1 MSCGS
6 ECVERVFNFGK
17 LPPVNTFFLPNE
29 RREDNFNELELNVC
43 KSCWLLQLS
52 KTPHLNEMFREYHYL
67 SSASLDTVAH
77 LKDVGD
83 FLIERF
89 PHAKK
94 VLEIGCNDCTLL
106 NILSQNFNQCI
117 GIDPAKNLRRETQC
131 YVYEDYFNDEF
142 ADKIFDEF
150 GVFDIVVG
158 LNVFAHNSDCVGM
171 LRGVATTL
179 NQNGIALIE
188 VAYAVDTII
197 NGNYDTIYHEHVC
210 SFSFHSL
217 QKCIELA
224 GLKIVDV
231 ENLKTQGGSL
241 RILAS
246 HKNNSSAPSKNVKKL
261 LQKEVS
267 NGVNNITLYR
277 NLSANIE
284 RKISA
289 IEEFIKEKNSNKER
303 VLLVGAPA
311 RGVVLLNT
319 ATVCFTTFVRAV
331 DDTPEKLGRLI
342 PGTNI
347 PVIGWADLIPSNFDV
362 ALVLSW
368 NYQDL
373 MASKLLKSG
382 FQGPVFVPL
391 PEFQMYEKHEKVS
404 SP

>member
-1 MSCGS
+1 MPKK
-6 ECVERVFNFGK
+6 FWK
-17 LPPVNTFFLPNE
+17 LVATITLYSTSSPKILI
-29 RREDNFNELELNVC
+29 
-43 KSCWLLQLS
+43 
-52 KTPHLNEMFREYHYL
+52 
-67 SSASLDTVAH
+67 SAS
-77 LKDVGD
+77 
-83 FLIERF
+83 
-89 PHAKK
+89 
-94 VLEIGCNDCTLL
+94 VLTL
-106 NILSQNFNQCI
+106 Q
-117 GIDPAKNLRRETQC
+117 KNLRRETQC
-131 YVYEDYFNDEF
+131 YVYEDYFNTNLLTKSLMNS
-142 ADKIFDEF
+142 ASSISL
-150 GVFDIVVG
+150 G

-171 LRGVATTL
+171 LRGVATIL

-373 MASKLLKSG
+373 TSKLLKSG
-382 FQGPVFVPL
+382 FQGPVCAIARISDV
-391 PEFQMYEKHEKVS
+391 
-404 SP
+404 